1 MGGSFCRT
9 QQNGMA
15 TETVLYEPTV
25 VHWFKA
31 SVNGRVNLLHF
42 WDVQYVYSVYKLLYF
57 IKRMCR

>member
-1 MGGSFCRT
+1 MQDSAKW
-9 QQNGMA
+9 NGY
-15 TETVLYEPTV
+15 VEPTV

-31 SVNGRVNLLHF
+31 SVNGRVYLLHF